1 MSPGTENPLLKR
13 LVQLYLAGGQTVEQL
28 VIDADLDPRDRKRV
42 QFFLEN
48 LIQATAPSNVPLVN
62 PASAK
67 AVIDTA
73 GLSLVRGGKQ
83 LVKDLASAPRI
94 PEMVDGS
101 GFVLGE
107 NIAATPGG
115 VVFRNEV
122 LELIQYAPQTD
133 EVYEVPALVV
143 PPTINKFYALDLAPE
158 RSLVEHGVRQGR
170 QMFVISWRNP
180 DSRHA
185 SWNLDTYVRAVL
197 DALDAV
203 EEITGSARTVLGG
216 VCSGGILASMAAA
229 YLAGIG
235 RQDRLAALCLA
246 VTVIDNHDAGTASA
260 LVDERMAG
268 RAKAKSARKGYLDGR
283 ALAEVFAWLRPGDLV
298 WNYWVNNYLL
308 GKRPPAFD
316 ILFWNSDTT
325 RMTAALHAD
334 FVDLA
339 MENSLTR
346 PGALTV
352 LGVPIDLG
360 KITVDSYVVA
370 GITDHITP
378 WENCYRSAQLFGGTT
393 RFVLST
399 SGHIAALVNP
409 PGNPKAS
416 FHTDDDLTSDAKVW
430 LKGSDVHQGTWWT
443 DLGLWLDER
452 CGDAASGARGAR
464 LAPPERARGGA
475 RHLRLRQ
482 VTRFLRVRV
491 LGHDVRVA
499 VRPGT
504 APGPPLVLCNGI
516 GASLDLL
523 QPFVD
528 EVDPRIEVV
537 RFDVPGVGGSPT
549 PKVPYN
555 FALLACFVGRLLD
568 ELGYD
573 RFDALGIS
581 WGGGLAQQLAFQYP
595 RRCRR
600 LVLVSTGTGMSDGAR
615 PASACSAR
623 CSPRRRYRDPAYAK
637 AIAPMLYGGRMRRR
651 PDEVEARAVRTGAPR
666 AQGRLLPP
674 APRRRRLDEPPRPA
688 AHPAAHLDPRRER
701 RPDHPAGQ
709 RADHAAR
716 CCPTPSL
723 HVYDDGHLGLLTSA
737 DELGPLVSRFLTSP
751 SGEKAPTCS

>member
-83 LVKDLASAPRI
+83 LAQDLASAPRI

-101 GFVLGE
+101 GFVLGD

-143 PPTINKFYALDLAPE
+143 PPTINKFYAIDLAPE
-158 RSLVEHGVRQGR
+158 RSLVEFGVRQGR

-203 EEITGSARTVLGG
+203 EEITGSEQTVLGG
-216 VCSGGILASMAAA
+216 VCSGGILASIAAA

-260 LVDERMAG
+260 LVDERLAG

-360 KITVDSYVVA
+360 KHHGGLLRGGRHRRPHHPVGELLPQRPALRRHDPVRAVHQWPHRRPGQPAGQPQGVLPHQRRPDRPTPRSGSRAPTSTRAPGGPTSACGSTNAAARVVRR
-370 GITDHITP
+370 P
-378 WENCYRSAQLFGGTT
+378 RRSGRTACPCSRRRPAPTS
-393 RFVLST
+393 ST
-399 SGHIAALVNP
+399 SDQVP
-409 PGNPKAS
+409 PGPRPRPRRSGGRPPGHGTRPTAGALQRHRRQPRPAPAVRRRGRPTDRGGPVRRTRRGWFPGAQGALQLRAAGMPRRDAPRPARLRPVRRPRHLLGRRPGPAAGVPVPAS
-416 FHTDDDLTSDAKVW
+416 VPTAGAGQHRHRHADGA
-430 LKGSDVHQGTWWT
+430 GP
-443 DLGLWLDER
+443 
-452 CGDAASGARGAR
+452 ARGAR
-464 LAPPERARGGA
+464 
-475 RHLRLRQ
+475 Q
-482 VTRFLRVRV
+482 D
-491 LGHDVRVA
+491 GHPAA
-499 VRPGT
+499 V
-504 APGPPLVLCNGI
+504 
-516 GASLDLL
+516 
-523 QPFVD
+523 
-528 EVDPRIEVV
+528 PR
-537 RFDVPGVGGSPT
+537 
-549 PKVPYN
+549 
-555 FALLACFVGRLLD
+555 
-568 ELGYD
+568 
-573 RFDALGIS
+573 
-581 WGGGLAQQLAFQYP
+581 P
-595 RRCRR
+595 RRTPSR
-600 LVLVSTGTGMSDGAR
+600 
-615 PASACSAR
+615 
-623 CSPRRRYRDPAYAK
+623 SPPQ
-637 AIAPMLYGGRMRRR
+637 LYGGRMRRR
-651 PDEVEARAVRTGAPR
+651 PDEVRHVLYEQERLGPSAGYFLQLLAGVGWTSLPALPLIRQPTMVLAGNDDPIIPLVNARIMNA
-666 AQGRLLPP
+666 LLP
-674 APRRRRLDEPPRPA
+674 
-688 AHPAAHLDPRRER
+688 
-701 RPDHPAGQ
+701 
-709 RADHAAR
+709 HA
-716 CCPTPSL
+716 TL

-737 DELGPLVSRFLTSP
+737 DELGPLVSRFLT
-751 SGEKAPTCS
+751 APGPAA